1 MMTKR
6 NLNRL
11 VLSSYER
18 TILGLSLKNTEK
30 KSTIN
35 VPINKNV

>member
-1 MMTKR
+1 MTKR
-6 NLNRL
+6 TLIRL
-11 VLSSYER
+11 VSFYYER
-18 TILGLSLKNTEK
+18 TIRGLSRKNTEK